1 MSKIL
6 LIETATEVCGAA
18 ISINGEVIAMREAPE
33 SSNHAA
39 LLTLQIKD
47 CFQAANLNMA
57 DIDAVAVSAGPGS
70 YTSLRVGVATAK
82 GICYA
87 LNKPLIAVNT
97 LLALAKASLDWYQN
111 AEETDRSA
119 SADTYLLPMLDA
131 RRKEVWT
138 AIYDPAYSVLHAPT
152 PLIFENNLFVD
163 LLRDA
168 GLDPKKN
175 VLILSGNGSFKAG
188 GDPDQKG
195 TVLSPIKKC
204 AVQFLA
210 YWAEKYIQ
218 QSDFQDISYFEPFY
232 MKPPNITTPAQPKD

>member
-18 ISINGEVIAMREAPE
+18 ISINGEVVALREESE

-39 LLTLQIKD
+39 LLTLQIRD
-47 CFQAANLNMA
+47 CFRAANLNMA

-70 YTSLRVGVATAK
+70 YTSLRVGIATAK
-82 GICYA
+82 GVCYA

-97 LLALAKASLDWYQN
+97 LLALAKASLDWYRDN
-111 AEETDRSA
+111 TETGFPTSA
-119 SADTYLLPMLDA
+119 GTYLLPMLDA

-138 AIYDPAYSVLHAPT
+138 AVYDSALNTSSAPA
-152 PLIFENNLFVD
+152 PLIVENNLFVEY
-163 LLRDA
+163 LQGIGIDA
-168 GLDPKKN
+168 KKN
-175 VLILSGNGSFKAG
+175 VLVLSGNGSFKVT
-188 GDPDQKG
+188 GDPNQKEA
-195 TVLSPIKKC
+195 VFSPIKKC

-218 QSDFQDISYFEPFY
+218 QFDFQDISYFEPFY
-232 MKPPNITTPAQPKD
+232 MKPPNITTPALPKD